1 MKQLEGQTTPSTQHT
16 ELVCQQ
22 IDLPGRFP
30 IFTDGQMHDL
40 DKNAKLQNALS
51 SQDAMD
57 SSTERAIKA
66 MVERVVKAARKK
78 LKEDGLNP
86 LDWKYTVMIA
96 VHHKGQATDF
106 WFGDGPEKEVKVDQN
121 LPENLRK
128 PVEAQ
133 RLKIEK
139 R

>member
-1 MKQLEGQTTPSTQHT
+1 MKQLEGPTTPSTQQR
-16 ELVCQQ
+16 ELACQQ

-30 IFTDGQMHDL
+30 IFTDGQSHNL
-40 DKNAKLQNALS
+40 DKNTLFQTALNSQELQDHL
-51 SQDAMD
+51 D
-57 SSTERAIKA
+57 EREIAA
-66 MVERVVKAARKK
+66 MVRRVLTEARQKMK
-78 LKEDGLNP
+78 SDGRNP
-86 LDWKYTVMIA
+86 IDWKYTVMIA

-121 LPENLRK
+121 LSENLRK

-133 RLKIEK
+133 RVKIEK